1 MSQNQA
7 QANEPSKSRGRR
19 LVKHTSLEE
28 RHQQQPNQQAY
39 PAPGAQQDKADMT
52 LQMQKL
58 QVS

>member
-1 MSQNQA
+1 M
-7 QANEPSKSRGRR
+7 
-19 LVKHTSLEE
+19 KHTSLEE

-39 PAPGAQQDKADMT
+39 PASGAQQDKADVT